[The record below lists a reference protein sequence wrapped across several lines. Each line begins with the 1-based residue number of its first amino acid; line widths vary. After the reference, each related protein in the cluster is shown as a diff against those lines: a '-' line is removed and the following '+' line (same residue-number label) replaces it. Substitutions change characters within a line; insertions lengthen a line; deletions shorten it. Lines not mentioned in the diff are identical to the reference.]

1 LFGPRYSQKQEK
13 EADLVGMQLLAAA
26 GYNPKKA
33 VELWSLSAARSHNY
47 AVKSNIHD
55 DSGVES
61 TLVDEEDYANEVLK
75 SLDSYFS
82 THPLDEERANYLIDA
97 LPDAEK
103 LYERAVGERGR
114 AKQFEETEVEVV
126 GSWDAKNLVYNLWD
140 RLTRRNILES
150 REKI

>member
-1 LFGPRYSQKQEK
+1 
-13 EADLVGMQLLAAA
+13 GMQLLAVA
-26 GYNPKKA
+26 GYDPQKA
-33 VELWSLSAARSHNY
+33 VELWSLSAAISRKST
-47 AVKSNIHD
+47 VTSNIHD
-55 DSGVES
+55 DSGAES

-114 AKQFEETEVEVV
+114 ARQFEETEVEVV
-126 GSWDAKNLVYNLWD
+126 EGWGIKNLVLDLWD
-140 RLTRRNILES
+140 RLTRKKILLNEP